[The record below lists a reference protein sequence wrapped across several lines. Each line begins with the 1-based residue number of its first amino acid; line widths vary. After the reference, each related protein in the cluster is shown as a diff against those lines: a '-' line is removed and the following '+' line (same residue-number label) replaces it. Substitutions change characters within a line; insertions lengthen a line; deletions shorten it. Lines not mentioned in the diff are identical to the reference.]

1 MRPFKKPKSLE
12 EEIRELAKKIV
23 NAAEQGNDSLVAA
36 LERQQAV
43 LERQQAELKQQQ
55 AAQQAVLERQQAELK
70 QQQAALE
77 RQQAALERQQAKKA
91 NEKAKASFESI
102 KKPGIKKEDAKIVM
116 DQAHAMYLA
125 LSGTHGFVSHAKIS

>member
-36 LERQQAV
+36 LERQQAA

-55 AAQQAVLERQQAELK
+55 AAQQAALERQQAELK
-70 QQQAALE
+70 QQQA
-77 RQQAALERQQAKKA
+77 KKA
-91 NEKAKASFESI
+91 YEKAKAAFESI
-102 KKPGIKKEDAKIVM
+102 KKPGIKKADAKIVM

-125 LSGTHGFVSHAKIS
+125 LSGTHLFPIPNN